1 MPPRQTTANKSAG
14 TVRAARKRKNAD
26 RSDEEDDDFAYTH
39 QQQRPLQ
46 QRATKVNPARSARQQ
61 QQQQTVPSLS
71 SSDSPSPTAPMD
83 MGARDHEDWRPE
95 LSEKKRAKR
104 FTEEDRGFV
113 FTRKKVAAT
122 GTKRADTA
130 NNASDMR
137 NATLGVPHSPS
148 TSQRIQSRNAS
159 LDDHVPTRNATRVTG
174 GTRRQQQQQQRRQ
187 RQQTPENTTE
197 AIIEIPMRETPM
209 IQKNKDLRSGSRRS
223 SFTMRGK
230 RASSIGNGCSAM
242 PHPSVEPKSFFRHIS
257 AEDPPPIRM
266 RQLMAWCARKCID
279 TQKGRSQTALK
290 LAKQIEEDA
299 LAMLVANEFNISW
312 YSRPLDTEPI
322 RTAPKKPHQQNVE
335 NQRKL
340 KECEAQI
347 AKLRKEDEE
356 WTGVISSFNT
366 FHASLLDNGPKLP
379 PGDDPVFM
387 PDTVTDEVE
396 LELLTEEERGL
407 WEKHCAH
414 SDSANSIARVP
425 QSPKTSTKENH
436 QWMLEMMSTLEKEVD
451 SLQDTLYAASSLDKV
466 AKRYTDEILE
476 QIAVALDDRQRPP
489 TLEAIF
495 LPAAAPS
502 LPSSS
507 STSVA
512 AATMLSAST
521 APVAEG
527 SIEDPRDILRAL
539 SRLSI

>member
-1 MPPRQTTANKSAG
+1 
-14 TVRAARKRKNAD
+14 
-26 RSDEEDDDFAYTH
+26 
-39 QQQRPLQ
+39 
-46 QRATKVNPARSARQQ
+46 
-61 QQQQTVPSLS
+61 
-71 SSDSPSPTAPMD
+71 
-83 MGARDHEDWRPE
+83 MGARDPDDWRTE

-113 FTRKKVAAT
+113 FTRKKVAAA
-122 GTKRADTA
+122 GTKRADTDYH
-130 NNASDMR
+130 ASDVR
-137 NATLGVPHSPS
+137 NATLVTAHTLS
-148 TSQRIQSRNAS
+148 TPQRIQSRDAV
-159 LDDHVPTRNATRVTG
+159 LDDHVPTAHATRAPG
-174 GTRRQQQQQQRRQ
+174 GSRRQQQRRQ
-187 RQQTPENTTE
+187 RQQTPENSTE

-230 RASSIGNGCSAM
+230 RASSIGNGCS
-242 PHPSVEPKSFFRHIS
+242 EPKSFFRHIS

-290 LAKQIEEDA
+290 VAKQIEEDA

-335 NQRKL
+335 NLRKL

-356 WTGVISSFNT
+356 WTNVISSFNT

-379 PGDDPVFM
+379 PGDEPIFM
-387 PDTVTDEVE
+387 PDTFTDEVE
-396 LELLTEEERGL
+396 LELLTEEERSL

-414 SDSANSIARVP
+414 KDSANSVARVP
-425 QSPKTSTKENH
+425 QSPKKSTKESN
-436 QWMLEMMSTLEKEVD
+436 QWMLQMMSTLEKEVD

-476 QIAVALDDRQRPP
+476 QIAATAANSRDDIPP
-489 TLEAIF
+489 CYRIVIAIVI
-495 LPAAAPS
+495 LININVRSRCDRIAIIH
-502 LPSSS
+502 
-507 STSVA
+507 
-512 AATMLSAST
+512 SA
-521 APVAEG
+521 
-527 SIEDPRDILRAL
+527 RA
-539 SRLSI
+539 RKC

>member
-1 MPPRQTTANKSAG
+1 
-14 TVRAARKRKNAD
+14 
-26 RSDEEDDDFAYTH
+26 
-39 QQQRPLQ
+39 
-46 QRATKVNPARSARQQ
+46 
-61 QQQQTVPSLS
+61 
-71 SSDSPSPTAPMD
+71 
-83 MGARDHEDWRPE
+83 
-95 LSEKKRAKR
+95 
-104 FTEEDRGFV
+104 
-113 FTRKKVAAT
+113 
-122 GTKRADTA
+122 
-130 NNASDMR
+130 
-137 NATLGVPHSPS
+137 
-148 TSQRIQSRNAS
+148 
-159 LDDHVPTRNATRVTG
+159 
-174 GTRRQQQQQQRRQ
+174 
-187 RQQTPENTTE
+187 
-197 AIIEIPMRETPM
+197 
-209 IQKNKDLRSGSRRS
+209 
-223 SFTMRGK
+223 
-230 RASSIGNGCSAM
+230 M

-290 LAKQIEEDA
+290 VARQIEEDA

-356 WTGVISSFNT
+356 WTNVISSFNT

-387 PDTVTDEVE
+387 PDTFTDEVE
-396 LELLTEEERGL
+396 LELLTEEERSL

-414 SDSANSIARVP
+414 NDSANSVARVP
-425 QSPKTSTKENH
+425 QSPKKSTKESN

-476 QIAVALDDRQRPP
+476 QIAHLYQKPVLKIP
-489 TLEAIF
+489 EKF
-495 LPAAAPS
+495 YAPYQG
-502 LPSSS
+502 L
-507 STSVA
+507 VY
-512 AATMLSAST
+512 
-521 APVAEG
+521 EG
-527 SIEDPRDILRAL
+527 RV
-539 SRLSI
+539 

>member
-1 MPPRQTTANKSAG
+1 MPPRQTSKSAG

-39 QQQRPLQ
+39 QQQRPLLQ
-46 QRATKVNPARSARQQ
+46 HATKADPARSARQQ

-83 MGARDHEDWRPE
+83 MGGREHDDWRPE
-95 LSEKKRAKR
+95 LEKKRAKQ

-122 GTKRADTA
+122 GTKRVVSAHHALDT
-130 NNASDMR
+130 R
-137 NATLGVPHSPS
+137 NTNLDAPHSPS
-148 TSQRIQSRNAS
+148 ASHRIQSRNTV
-159 LDDHVPTRNATRVTG
+159 LDDHVPTAHASRATG
-174 GTRRQQQQQQRRQ
+174 GSRRQQQRRQ

-290 LAKQIEEDA
+290 VARQIEEDA

-335 NQRKL
+335 NQRRL

-356 WTGVISSFNT
+356 WTSVISSFNT

-387 PDTVTDEVE
+387 PDTITDEVE
-396 LELLTEEERGL
+396 LELLTEEEREL

-414 SDSANSIARVP
+414 NDSANSVARVP
-425 QSPKTSTKENH
+425 QSPKKSTKESN

-489 TLEAIF
+489 TLETIF
-495 LPAAAPS
+495 LPAAASP
-502 LPSSS
+502 LLSSS
-507 STSVA
+507 LTSTSVPA
-512 AATMLSAST
+512 GSPLPASI
-521 APVAEG
+521 APVPEA
-527 SIEDPRDILRAL
+527 SVEDPRDILRAL

>member
-1 MPPRQTTANKSAG
+1 MPPRQTSKSAG
-14 TVRAARKRKNAD
+14 TVRAARKRKNAN

-39 QQQRPLQ
+39 QQQRPLP
-46 QRATKVNPARSARQQ
+46 QRATKANPARSARQQQQQ

-83 MGARDHEDWRPE
+83 MGARDHDDWRPE

-113 FTRKKVAAT
+113 FTRKKMAAT
-122 GTKRADTA
+122 GAKRADTA
-130 NNASDMR
+130 YHATDTR
-137 NATLGVPHSPS
+137 NATVGAPS
-148 TSQRIQSRNAS
+148 TPQRIQSRNA
-159 LDDHVPTRNATRVTG
+159 LLEDHVPTAHTSRATSG
-174 GTRRQQQQQQRRQ
+174 GARRQQQRRQ
-187 RQQTPENTTE
+187 RQHTPENTTE

-230 RASSIGNGCSAM
+230 RASSIGNGSM

-290 LAKQIEEDA
+290 VARQIEEDA

-356 WTGVISSFNT
+356 WTNVISSFNT

-387 PDTVTDEVE
+387 PDTFTDEVE
-396 LELLTEEERGL
+396 LELLTEEERSL

-414 SDSANSIARVP
+414 NDSANSVARVP
-425 QSPKTSTKENH
+425 QSPKKSTKESN

-489 TLEAIF
+489 TLETIF
-495 LPAAAPS
+495 LPAVASP
-502 LPSSS
+502 LPSSLLS

-512 AATMLSAST
+512 AATTLPASI
-521 APVAEG
+521 APVSEA
-527 SIEDPRDILRAL
+527 SVEDPREILRAL